1 MGCSVFMGLL
11 EIENLRL
18 SKAVLASPSDEA
30 SQYMQQNKLPDPSL
44 LLRYELMEQNR
55 RYSYVWEEVE
65 LGLAVILGA
74 CLFLGTQKRV
84 FPIVFCGF
92 LFLLVMF
99 EHFGVTPEF
108 TYRGRAADFPPGN
121 ASLSAQLRT
130 MAMGQIYA
138 SVEAV
143 KLLLGAVLAS
153 YLFVFR
159 ARSKSRKE
167 SRLGDLAR
175 PGREST

>member
-1 MGCSVFMGLL
+1 MGLL

-18 SKAVLASPSDEA
+18 TRAILASPSDEA
-30 SQYMQQNKLPDPSL
+30 SQYMKDNKVQDSSL
-44 LLRYELMEQNR
+44 LLRYELLEQNR
-55 RYSYVWEEVE
+55 RYTYVWEEVE

-84 FPIVFCGF
+84 FPIVFCAF

-108 TYRGRAADFPPGN
+108 TYRGRATDFPPGS
-121 ASLSAQLRT
+121 ASLAGQLR
-130 MAMGQIYA
+130 MVAMGQIYA
-138 SVEAV
+138 TVEAV
-143 KLLLGAVLAS
+143 KLLIGAVLSS

-159 ARSKSRKE
+159 AQSKRSKE
-167 SRLGDLAR
+167 ARLGHLAR
-175 PGREST
+175 PERAST